1 MKTMENA
8 TLLKN
13 IVVSPP
19 LAKIYQRLGFRKA
32 TSQISSKTQK
42 ETDHIIAQAAS
53 LISLRGSFLRLSI
66 NDNSSGK
73 ILLAGDVTFQSK
85 KLSVFL
91 RNCKEAMLMGATAGD
106 EIMKAIKEKSALGDL
121 QAAVIYDATASEMAD
136 AALDW
141 IMEYINQLIRRE
153 RKTLLPRR
161 FSAGYADFD
170 LSNQKIIHRLLA
182 LEKIG
187 VQITSECILLPEK
200 SVTALSGICS

>member
-1 MKTMENA
+1 MASA
-8 TLLKN
+8 TFLNN

-19 LAKIYQRLGFRKA
+19 LVKIYRRLGFKKT

-42 ETDHIIAQAAS
+42 ETDRIITQATA
-53 LISLRGSFLRLSI
+53 LISLRGSFTRLAI
-66 NDNSSGK
+66 NDNINGK
-73 ILLAGDVTFQSK
+73 ISLDGDAIFHSK

-91 RNCKEAMLMGATAGD
+91 RDCKEAVLMGATAGNKIT
-106 EIMKAIKEKSALGDL
+106 EAIKEKSAQGDL

-141 IMEYINQLIRRE
+141 IMDYIKQLIRRE
-153 RKTLLPRR
+153 KKTLLPRR

-170 LSNQKIIHRLLA
+170 LSNQKIIYQLLA

-187 VQITSECILLPEK
+187 VRITNECILLPEK
-200 SVTALSGICS
+200 SVTAISGLCG

>member
-1 MKTMENA
+1 MASA
-8 TLLKN
+8 TFLNN

-19 LAKIYQRLGFRKA
+19 LVKIYRRLGFKKT

-42 ETDHIIAQAAS
+42 ETDRIITQATA
-53 LISLRGSFLRLSI
+53 LISLRGSFTRLAI
-66 NDNSSGK
+66 NDNINGK
-73 ILLAGDVTFQSK
+73 ISLYGDAIFHSK

-91 RNCKEAMLMGATAGD
+91 RDCKEAVLMGATAGN
-106 EIMKAIKEKSALGDL
+106 EITEAIKEKSAQGDL

-141 IMEYINQLIRRE
+141 IMDYIKQLIRRE
-153 RKTLLPRR
+153 KKTLLPRR

-170 LSNQKIIHRLLA
+170 LSNQKIIYQLLA

-187 VQITSECILLPEK
+187 VRITNECILLPEK
-200 SVTALSGICS
+200 SVTAISGLCG

>member
-1 MKTMENA
+1 MENA

-42 ETDHIIAQAAS
+42 ETDHIIAQATS

-73 ILLAGDVTFQSK
+73 IILAGDVTFQSK

-91 RNCKEAMLMGATAGD
+91 RNCKEAVLMGATAGD
-106 EIMKAIKEKSALGDL
+106 EIMEAIKEKSAQGDL

-141 IMEYINQLIRRE
+141 IMDYINQLIRRE

>member
-1 MKTMENA
+1 MESA
-8 TLLKN
+8 TFLNN

-19 LAKIYQRLGFRKA
+19 LVKIYRRLGFKKT

-42 ETDHIIAQAAS
+42 KTDRIITQAAA
-53 LISLRGSFLRLSI
+53 LISLRGSFMRLAI
-66 NDNSSGK
+66 NDNINGK
-73 ILLAGDVTFQSK
+73 ISLYGDAIFHSK

-91 RNCKEAMLMGATAGD
+91 RDCKEAVLMGATAGN
-106 EIMKAIKEKSALGDL
+106 EITEAIKEKSAQGDL

-141 IMEYINQLIRRE
+141 IMDYINQLIRRE
-153 RKTLLPRR
+153 KKTLLPRR

-170 LSNQKIIHRLLA
+170 LSNQKIIYQLLA

-187 VQITSECILLPEK
+187 VRITNECILLPEK
-200 SVTALSGICS
+200 SVTAISGLCG

>member
-1 MKTMENA
+1 MESA
-8 TLLKN
+8 TFLNN

-19 LAKIYQRLGFRKA
+19 LVKIYRRLGFKKT

-42 ETDHIIAQAAS
+42 ETDRIITQAAA
-53 LISLRGSFLRLSI
+53 LISLRGSFMRLAI
-66 NDNSSGK
+66 NDNINGK
-73 ILLAGDVTFQSK
+73 ISLYGDAIFHSK

-91 RNCKEAMLMGATAGD
+91 RDCKEAVLMGATAGN
-106 EIMKAIKEKSALGDL
+106 EITEAIKEKSAQGDL

-141 IMEYINQLIRRE
+141 IMDYINQLIRRE
-153 RKTLLPRR
+153 KKTLLPRR

-170 LSNQKIIHRLLA
+170 LSNQKIIYQLLA

-187 VQITSECILLPEK
+187 VRITNECILLPEK
-200 SVTALSGICS
+200 SVTAISGLCG

>member
-1 MKTMENA
+1 MENA

-13 IVVSPP
+13 IAVSPP

-42 ETDHIIAQAAS
+42 ETDRIIAQAAS
-53 LISLRGSFLRLSI
+53 LISLSGSFLRLSI

-91 RNCKEAMLMGATAGD
+91 RNCKEAVLMGATAGD
-106 EIMKAIKEKSALGDL
+106 EIMEAIKEKSAHGDL

-170 LSNQKIIHRLLA
+170 LSNQKIIHQILA

-200 SVTALSGICS
+200 SVTALTGICG

>member
-1 MKTMENA
+1 MENA

-42 ETDHIIAQAAS
+42 ETDHIIAQATS
-53 LISLRGSFLRLSI
+53 LISLSGSFLRLSI

-73 ILLAGDVTFQSK
+73 IILAGDVTFQSK

-91 RNCKEAMLMGATAGD
+91 RNCKEAVLMGATAGD
-106 EIMKAIKEKSALGDL
+106 EIMEAIKEKSAQGDL

-141 IMEYINQLIRRE
+141 IMDYINQLIRRE

>member
-1 MKTMENA
+1 MENA

-32 TSQISSKTQK
+32 ISKISSKTQK
-42 ETDHIIAQAAS
+42 ETDHIIAQATS

-73 ILLAGDVTFQSK
+73 IILAGDVTFQSK

-91 RNCKEAMLMGATAGD
+91 RNCKEAVLMGATAGD

-161 FSAGYADFD
+161 FSAGYADFN

-187 VQITSECILLPEK
+187 VRITNECILLPEK

>member
-1 MKTMENA
+1 MASA
-8 TLLKN
+8 TFLNN

-19 LAKIYQRLGFRKA
+19 LVKIYRRLGFKKT

-42 ETDHIIAQAAS
+42 ETDRIISQAAA
-53 LISLRGSFLRLSI
+53 LISLRGSFTRLAI
-66 NDNSSGK
+66 NDNINGK
-73 ILLAGDVTFQSK
+73 ISLDGDAIFHSK

-91 RNCKEAMLMGATAGD
+91 RDCKEAVLMGATAGN
-106 EIMKAIKEKSALGDL
+106 EIMEAIKEKSAQGDL

-141 IMEYINQLIRRE
+141 IMDYINQLIRRE
-153 RKTLLPRR
+153 KKTLLPRR

-170 LSNQKIIHRLLA
+170 LSNQKIIYQLLA

-187 VQITSECILLPEK
+187 VRITNECILLPEK
-200 SVTALSGICS
+200 SVTAISGLCG

>member
-1 MKTMENA
+1 MASA
-8 TLLKN
+8 TFLNN

-19 LAKIYQRLGFRKA
+19 LVKIYRRLGFKKT

-42 ETDHIIAQAAS
+42 ETDRIITQATA
-53 LISLRGSFLRLSI
+53 LISLRGSFTRLAI
-66 NDNSSGK
+66 NDNINGK
-73 ILLAGDVTFQSK
+73 ISLDGDAIFHSK

-91 RNCKEAMLMGATAGD
+91 RDCKEAVLMGATAGN
-106 EIMKAIKEKSALGDL
+106 EITEAIKEKSAQGDL

-141 IMEYINQLIRRE
+141 IMDYIKQLIRRE
-153 RKTLLPRR
+153 KKTLLPRR

-170 LSNQKIIHRLLA
+170 LSNQKIIYQLLA

-187 VQITSECILLPEK
+187 VRITNERILLPEK
-200 SVTALSGICS
+200 SVTAISGLCG

>member
-1 MKTMENA
+1 MENA

-32 TSQISSKTQK
+32 TSQISSQTQK
-42 ETDHIIAQAAS
+42 DTDRLIEKAAS

-73 ILLAGDVTFQSK
+73 ILFAGDVTFQSK

-91 RNCKEAMLMGATAGD
+91 RDCKEAVLMGATAGN
-106 EIMKAIKEKSALGDL
+106 EIMEAIKEKSAQGDL

-141 IMEYINQLIRRE
+141 IMDYMNQLIRRE
-153 RKTLLPRR
+153 GKTLLPRR

-170 LSNQKIIHRLLA
+170 LSNQKIIHQILG

-187 VQITSECILLPEK
+187 VQITSEFILLPEK
-200 SVTALSGICS
+200 SVTALSGICR

>member
-1 MKTMENA
+1 MENA
-8 TLLKN
+8 TFLKN

-42 ETDHIIAQAAS
+42 ETDHIITQAAS

-66 NDNSSGK
+66 TENSNGK
-73 ILLAGDVTFQSK
+73 ISLAGDVTFHSK

-91 RNCKEAMLMGATAGD
+91 RNCKEAVLMGATAGN
-106 EIMKAIKEKSALGDL
+106 EIMDAIKEKSAQGDL

-141 IMEYINQLIRRE
+141 IMDYINQLIRRE

-170 LSNQKIIHRLLA
+170 LSNQKIMHQLLA

-187 VQITSECILLPEK
+187 VRITNECILLPEK
-200 SVTALSGICS
+200 SVTALSGICC

>member
-1 MKTMENA
+1 MASA
-8 TLLKN
+8 TFLNN

-19 LAKIYQRLGFRKA
+19 LVKIYRRLGFKKT

-42 ETDHIIAQAAS
+42 ETDRIITQAAA
-53 LISLRGSFLRLSI
+53 LISLRGSFMRLAI
-66 NDNSSGK
+66 NDNINGK
-73 ILLAGDVTFQSK
+73 ISLYGDAIFHSK

-91 RNCKEAMLMGATAGD
+91 RDCKEAVLMGATAGN
-106 EIMKAIKEKSALGDL
+106 EITEAIKEKSAQGDL

-141 IMEYINQLIRRE
+141 IMDYIKQLIRRE
-153 RKTLLPRR
+153 KKTLLPRR

-170 LSNQKIIHRLLA
+170 LSNQKIIYQLLA

-187 VQITSECILLPEK
+187 VRITNECILLPEK
-200 SVTALSGICS
+200 SVTAISGLCG

>member
-1 MKTMENA
+1 MESA
-8 TLLKN
+8 TFLNN

-19 LAKIYQRLGFRKA
+19 LVKIYRRLGFKKT

-42 ETDHIIAQAAS
+42 ETDRIITQATA
-53 LISLRGSFLRLSI
+53 LISLRGSFTRLAI
-66 NDNSSGK
+66 NDNINGK
-73 ILLAGDVTFQSK
+73 ISLDGDAIFHSK

-91 RNCKEAMLMGATAGD
+91 RDCKEAVLMGATAGN
-106 EIMKAIKEKSALGDL
+106 EITEAIKEKSAQGDL

-141 IMEYINQLIRRE
+141 IMDYIKQLIRRE
-153 RKTLLPRR
+153 KKTLLPRR

-170 LSNQKIIHRLLA
+170 LSNQKIIYQLLA

-187 VQITSECILLPEK
+187 VRITNECILLPEK
-200 SVTALSGICS
+200 SVTAISGLCG

>member
-1 MKTMENA
+1 MASA
-8 TLLKN
+8 TFLNN

-19 LAKIYQRLGFRKA
+19 LVKIYRRLGFKKT

-42 ETDHIIAQAAS
+42 ETDRIISQAAA
-53 LISLRGSFLRLSI
+53 LISLRGSFTRLAI
-66 NDNSSGK
+66 NDNINGK
-73 ILLAGDVTFQSK
+73 ISLDGDAIFHSK

-91 RNCKEAMLMGATAGD
+91 RDCKEAVLMGATAGN
-106 EIMKAIKEKSALGDL
+106 EITEAIKEKSAQGDL

-141 IMEYINQLIRRE
+141 IMDYIKQLIRRE
-153 RKTLLPRR
+153 KKTLLPRR

-170 LSNQKIIHRLLA
+170 LSNQKIIYQLLA

-187 VQITSECILLPEK
+187 VRITNECILLPEK
-200 SVTALSGICS
+200 SVTAISGLCG

>member
-1 MKTMENA
+1 MASA
-8 TLLKN
+8 TFLNN

-19 LAKIYQRLGFRKA
+19 LVKIYRRLGFKKT

-42 ETDHIIAQAAS
+42 ETDRIITQATA
-53 LISLRGSFLRLSI
+53 LISLRGSFTRLAI
-66 NDNSSGK
+66 NDNINGK
-73 ILLAGDVTFQSK
+73 ISLYGDAIFHSK

-91 RNCKEAMLMGATAGD
+91 RDCKEAVLMGATAGN
-106 EIMKAIKEKSALGDL
+106 EITEAIKEKSAQGDL

-141 IMEYINQLIRRE
+141 IMDYINQLIRRE
-153 RKTLLPRR
+153 KKTLLPRR

-170 LSNQKIIHRLLA
+170 LSNQKIIYQLLA

-187 VQITSECILLPEK
+187 VRITNECILLPEK
-200 SVTALSGICS
+200 SVTAISGLCG

>member
-1 MKTMENA
+1 M
-8 TLLKN
+8 
-13 IVVSPP
+13 
-19 LAKIYQRLGFRKA
+19 AKIYQRLGFRKT

-53 LISLRGSFLRLSI
+53 LISLRGSFLRLPITS
-66 NDNSSGK
+66 NSDEK
-73 ILLAGDVTFQSK
+73 ISLAADVTFQSK

-91 RNCKEAMLMGATAGD
+91 RNCNEAALIGATAGN
-106 EIMKAIKEKSALGDL
+106 EIMEAIKEKSAQGDL

-141 IMEYINQLIRRE
+141 IMDYINQLIRRE

-170 LSNQKIIHRLLA
+170 LSNQKIMYQLLA

-187 VQITSECILLPEK
+187 VQITNECILLPEK
-200 SVTALSGICS
+200 SVTALSGICG

>member
-1 MKTMENA
+1 MENA

-32 TSQISSKTQK
+32 ISQISSKTQK
-42 ETDHIIAQAAS
+42 ETDHIIAQATS

-73 ILLAGDVTFQSK
+73 IILAGDVTFQSK

-91 RNCKEAMLMGATAGD
+91 RNCKEAVLMGATAGD
-106 EIMKAIKEKSALGDL
+106 EIMEAIKEKSAQGDL
-121 QAAVIYDATASEMAD
+121 QADVIYDATASEMAD

-141 IMEYINQLIRRE
+141 IMDYINQLIRRE

>member
-1 MKTMENA
+1 MASA
-8 TLLKN
+8 TFLNN

-19 LAKIYQRLGFRKA
+19 LVKIYRRLGFKKT

-42 ETDHIIAQAAS
+42 ETDRIITQAAA
-53 LISLRGSFLRLSI
+53 LISLRGSFTRLAI
-66 NDNSSGK
+66 NDNINGK
-73 ILLAGDVTFQSK
+73 ISLDGDAIFHSK

-91 RNCKEAMLMGATAGD
+91 RDCKEAVLMGATAGN
-106 EIMKAIKEKSALGDL
+106 EIMEAIKEKSAQGDL

-141 IMEYINQLIRRE
+141 IMDYINQLIRRE
-153 RKTLLPRR
+153 KKTLLPRR

-170 LSNQKIIHRLLA
+170 LSNQKIIYQLLA

-187 VQITSECILLPEK
+187 VRITNECILLPEK
-200 SVTALSGICS
+200 SVTAISGLCG

>member
-1 MKTMENA
+1 MASA
-8 TLLKN
+8 TFLNN

-19 LAKIYQRLGFRKA
+19 LVKIYRRLGFKKT

-42 ETDHIIAQAAS
+42 ETDRIITQATA
-53 LISLRGSFLRLSI
+53 LISLRGSFTRLAI
-66 NDNSSGK
+66 NDNINGK
-73 ILLAGDVTFQSK
+73 ISLDGDAIFHSK

-91 RNCKEAMLMGATAGD
+91 RDCKEAVLMGATAGN
-106 EIMKAIKEKSALGDL
+106 EITEAIKEKSAQGDL

-141 IMEYINQLIRRE
+141 IMDYINQLIRRE
-153 RKTLLPRR
+153 KKTLLPRR

-170 LSNQKIIHRLLA
+170 LSNQKIIYQLLA

-187 VQITSECILLPEK
+187 VRITNECILLPEK
-200 SVTALSGICS
+200 SVTAISGLCG

>member
-1 MKTMENA
+1 MASA
-8 TLLKN
+8 TFLNN

-19 LAKIYQRLGFRKA
+19 LVKIYRRLGFKKT

-42 ETDHIIAQAAS
+42 ETDRIITQATA
-53 LISLRGSFLRLSI
+53 LISLRGSFTRLAI
-66 NDNSSGK
+66 NDNINGK
-73 ILLAGDVTFQSK
+73 ISLDGDAIFHSK

-91 RNCKEAMLMGATAGD
+91 RDCKEAVLMGATAGN
-106 EIMKAIKEKSALGDL
+106 EITEAIKEKSAQGDL

-141 IMEYINQLIRRE
+141 IMDYIKQLIRRE
-153 RKTLLPRR
+153 KKTLLPRR

-170 LSNQKIIHRLLA
+170 LSNQKIIYQLLA

-187 VQITSECILLPEK
+187 VRITNECILLPEK
-200 SVTALSGICS
+200 SVTAISGLCG

>member
-1 MKTMENA
+1 MENA

>member
-1 MKTMENA
+1 MASA
-8 TLLKN
+8 TFLNN

-19 LAKIYQRLGFRKA
+19 LVKIYRRLGFKKT

-42 ETDHIIAQAAS
+42 ETDRIITQATA
-53 LISLRGSFLRLSI
+53 LISLRGSFTRLAI
-66 NDNSSGK
+66 NDNINGK
-73 ILLAGDVTFQSK
+73 ISLDGDAIFHSK

-91 RNCKEAMLMGATAGD
+91 RDCKEAVLMGATAGN
-106 EIMKAIKEKSALGDL
+106 EIMEAIKEKSAQGDL

-141 IMEYINQLIRRE
+141 IMDYINQLIRRE
-153 RKTLLPRR
+153 KKTLLPRR

-170 LSNQKIIHRLLA
+170 LSNQKIIYQLLA

-187 VQITSECILLPEK
+187 VRITNECILLPEK
-200 SVTALSGICS
+200 SVTAISGLCG

>member
-1 MKTMENA
+1 MESA
-8 TLLKN
+8 TFLNN

-19 LAKIYQRLGFRKA
+19 LVKIYRRLGFKKT

-42 ETDHIIAQAAS
+42 ETDRIITQAAA
-53 LISLRGSFLRLSI
+53 LISLRGSFMRLAI
-66 NDNSSGK
+66 NDNINGK
-73 ILLAGDVTFQSK
+73 ISLYGDAIFHSK

-91 RNCKEAMLMGATAGD
+91 RDCKEAVLMGATAGN
-106 EIMKAIKEKSALGDL
+106 EITEAIKEKSAQGDL

-141 IMEYINQLIRRE
+141 IMDYIKQLIRRE
-153 RKTLLPRR
+153 KKTLLPRR

-170 LSNQKIIHRLLA
+170 LSNQKIIYQLLA

-187 VQITSECILLPEK
+187 VRITNECILLPEK
-200 SVTALSGICS
+200 SVTAISGLCG